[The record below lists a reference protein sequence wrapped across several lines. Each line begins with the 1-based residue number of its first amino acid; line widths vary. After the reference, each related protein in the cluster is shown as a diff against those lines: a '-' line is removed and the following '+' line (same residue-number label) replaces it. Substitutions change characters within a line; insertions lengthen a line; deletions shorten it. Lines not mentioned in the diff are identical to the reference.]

1 MVYGLVW
8 RQLFEDAGNAY
19 LGPRSGDE
27 VIAETAGMAR
37 RYLLGGRQRQRP
49 VLTSASN
56 CPFPV
61 RGM

>member
-8 RQLFEDAGNAY
+8 RQLFEDAGNEY
-19 LGPRSGDE
+19 LGPLSGE
-27 VIAETAGMAR
+27 KVIAETAGMAR
-37 RYLLGGRQRQRP
+37 RDLLGGRQRQRP

-56 CPFPV
+56 CLFPV